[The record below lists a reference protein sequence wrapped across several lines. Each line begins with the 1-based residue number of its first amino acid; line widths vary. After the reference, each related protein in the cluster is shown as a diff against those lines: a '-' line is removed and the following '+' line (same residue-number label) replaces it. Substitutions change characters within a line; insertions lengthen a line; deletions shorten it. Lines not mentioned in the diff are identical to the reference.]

1 MDFARPAPILPRTMG
16 APLLRHPLHKVDLKL
31 LTCLDALLTHGQVS
45 KAARAL
51 DMDQPAMSS
60 ALARLRELL
69 DDPLFTR
76 AGQGMSPTPRALA
89 LAAPVRQL
97 LAEAERVLATVDSDP
112 DGRVEGAFHIMVG
125 ADFIAELVL
134 PVLAHAL
141 EHHMPGLQLV
151 GLAPSPLGIL
161 DAYVQG
167 QVDLGVGYMPKPPP
181 ALYRQRLF
189 QEPWSV
195 ICRRGH
201 PLFPAGMEPARLAA
215 ALHVHVSPTGSGHYG
230 RLVDGAFARQGLQRT
245 FGVTLPHFD
254 ACAAVVENSQLVAL
268 VPRHVARGAMRA
280 RAIEAHDP
288 PFAVPPIEVSM
299 FWHETAHQGATHQKV
314 RRHLAD
320 HFQARADAAPA

>member
-1 MDFARPAPILPRTMG
+1 MG
-16 APLLRHPLHKVDLKL
+16 APLLRHPLHKIDLKL
-31 LTCLDALLTHGQVS
+31 LTCLDALLTHRQVS

-76 AGQGMSPTPRALA
+76 AGQGMTPTQRALT

-97 LAEAERVLATVDSDP
+97 LAEAERVLSLVDSEP
-112 DGRVEGAFHIMVG
+112 GGRMEGAFHIMVG
-125 ADFIAELVL
+125 ADFVAELVL
-134 PVLAHAL
+134 PVLARAL
-141 EHHMPGLQLV
+141 EHHMPGLQIV
-151 GLAPSPLGIL
+151 ALAPSPLGIL

-181 ALYRQRLF
+181 ALFRQRLF

-201 PLFPAGMEPARLAA
+201 PMFGGGLDPDRLARV
-215 ALHVHVSPTGSGHYG
+215 LHVHVSPTGSGHYG
-230 RLVDGAFARQGLQRT
+230 RLVDGAFAQQGLQRS

-254 ACAAVVENSQLVAL
+254 ACAAVVEASQLVAL
-268 VPRHVARGAMRA
+268 VPQRVARGAMRA
-280 RAIEAHDP
+280 HAIEMHAP
-288 PFAVPPIEVSM
+288 PFDVPPIEISM
-299 FWHETAHQGATHQKV
+299 FWHETARLGATHQAV
-314 RRHLAD
+314 RRLLAE
-320 HFQARADAAPA
+320 HFQPGPDRAAA